1 MIYEKLVR
9 HFEKSGFPQPVAS
22 RQEEVGLIREWRFLD
37 SDSPSRNFD
46 IEKADKNI
54 GEGFGRFLHWL
65 VCSADRLPPGQAI
78 IAYYDQHIELIKWI
92 GLRMGYSILHAASEL
107 DLGGAHAQ
115 LDNKSRAILRTWVLL
130 MPSEKAQGARRA
142 SSAQWAQTHKQAATQ
157 APQVQIPKPQSPQP
171 TKVPVQLVP
180 APPKKMVEIP
190 PIASPVVPPL
200 AKPGPHFV
208 PKDPGPVPTHLPPKT
223 IDERLDDVDR
233 DFNDIIV
240 PQCQRLVS
248 KPPSDP
254 STRNFEHKRL
264 TQHIERGVIDWLDGF
279 PIPEAHPA
287 RARRKDMIVQAQK
300 LLDAL
305 DAASKNWSV
314 GNHLPVVNLDQPIV
328 SPTGSIH
335 HDLKPELP
343 VSPATEPTPSLAS
356 PQSQPSPIPSVSP
369 PPYSPASPPS
379 ATGSTNTGFSFL
391 GKPVVRR
398 KAPPPPKKFIA
409 AKALYD
415 FEPEED
421 NDEELAFKEG
431 DEIEIVE
438 KTAALEEEGW
448 CRARLKGQKRL
459 GLVPLEYLEVEVKSI
474 TANKPP
480 APAQTSGLTSPTAA
494 QSPPAS
500 IYGHPN
506 SLSAGHPMNGASN
519 ATMMSP
525 QASLPLH
532 SPGLTAYSYPAANS
546 NNSAL
551 YGGNPGP
558 TQNMRKLG
566 EGMEVAGLAV
576 ATAGTAPGMATFMQG
591 SETQSQ
597 ITEAT
602 ATTGVQPAS
611 EPLQPTGDTTPQ
623 NPPVTEETVTVD
635 QTHTTEVVDDD
646 SIEAYAPPVADLS
659 AFSFTPFEPQPT
671 MDQSNQVAELATIDP
686 YFAAQNA
693 SLASALDFNSV
704 LAATGVPQDP
714 ATPMDA
720 GYEPP
725 MAMSPFAA
733 QATPALAIDAG
744 VGAGASGLGTPPD
757 PSDLIEDQSVPVTT
771 MMQQSPEA
779 AVDNAEWTQWDASSQ
794 EDYAAYD
801 MDV

>member
-1 MIYEKLVR
+1 MR

-142 SSAQWAQTHKQAATQ
+142 SSAQWAQTHKQTATQ
-157 APQVQIPKPQSPQP
+157 APPVQIPKPQPPQP
-171 TKVPVQLVP
+171 TKVPMQFVP
-180 APPKKMVEIP
+180 APPEKMVEIP

-208 PKDPGPVPTHLPPKT
+208 AKDSGPVPTHLPPKT

-240 PQCQRLVS
+240 PQCQRLLS

-254 STRNFEHKRL
+254 NTRNFEHKRL

-279 PIPEAHPA
+279 PIPEVHPA

-305 DAASKNWSV
+305 DLASKNWSA
-314 GNHLPVVNLDQPIV
+314 GNPLPVVNLDQPIV
-328 SPTGSIH
+328 SPTGSIP

-343 VSPATEPTPSLAS
+343 ASPATEPTPSLAS
-356 PQSQPSPIPSVSP
+356 PQSQPFPIPSVSP
-369 PPYSPASPPS
+369 PPYSPTSPPS
-379 ATGSTNTGFSFL
+379 AIGCTNTGFPFPV
-391 GKPVVRR
+391 KPVVRR

-431 DEIEIVE
+431 DDIEIVE

-448 CRARLKGQKRL
+448 CRARVKGQKKL
-459 GLVPLEYLEVEVKSI
+459 GLVPLEYLEVEVKST

-480 APAQTSGLTSPTAA
+480 APAQTSGPTSPTAA

-500 IYGHPN
+500 IYGQPN
-506 SLSAGHPMNGASN
+506 SSSAGHPMNGASI
-519 ATMMSP
+519 ASMMSP

-532 SPGLTAYSYPAANS
+532 SSGPTASSYPAAYP
-546 NNSAL
+546 NNPQL

-558 TQNMRKLG
+558 NQNTRKLG
-566 EGMEVAGLAV
+566 KGMEVAGLAV
-576 ATAGTAPGMATFMQG
+576 ATAGTAAGMATFMQG

-597 ITEAT
+597 TTEAT

-611 EPLQPTGDTTPQ
+611 EPSQPTGDTTPQ
-623 NPPVTEETVTVD
+623 NLPVTEETVTVD
-635 QTHTTEVVDDD
+635 QTNTTEVVDDD
-646 SIEAYAPPVADLS
+646 PIEAYAPPATDLS
-659 AFSFTPFEPQPT
+659 AFSSTPFEPQPT
-671 MDQSNQVAELATIDP
+671 MDQSNPIAELATIDP

-693 SLASALDFNSV
+693 SLVSAPDFNSV
-704 LAATGVPQDP
+704 LAATGVPQGP

-733 QATPALAIDAG
+733 QVTPALAIDAG

-757 PSDLIEDQSVPVTT
+757 PPDLIEDQSVLVTT
-771 MMQQSPEA
+771 MTQQSPEA
-779 AVDNAEWTQWDASSQ
+779 AVDNAEWTQWEASSQ